1 MSGAVIAAITAAAL
15 TGVLTGMTVGLLQNK
30 RLRRRNRELRA
41 DKRAQNPET
50 PAVEQMSTHE
60 RAVYYQMLDE
70 LERGEQPA
78 PHAKR
83 DGRGREPDRT
93 ETMKRVVWVCL
104 AMGIAWVWCSYIL
117 AYLDHPQIAE
127 SLSQVAVTEIIGVV
141 LAYAIKSS
149 IENLS
154 KHNRWPDRGDPPEAA
169 APDETGGEEGGVG

>member
-1 MSGAVIAAITAAAL
+1 
-15 TGVLTGMTVGLLQNK
+15 
-30 RLRRRNRELRA
+30 
-41 DKRAQNPET
+41 
-50 PAVEQMSTHE
+50 
-60 RAVYYQMLDE
+60 
-70 LERGEQPA
+70 
-78 PHAKR
+78 
-83 DGRGREPDRT
+83 
-93 ETMKRVVWVCL
+93 MKRVVWVCL